1 MRPFESKGVWWL
13 PDTPTD
19 QVPGV
24 LSYSQADGSRL
35 SLSGSLGRRQGDL
48 PSFPVIHGIVEGGKA
63 ATLLESFAVKSSLG
77 GVAST
82 EIFSHFSLRGA
93 HTKALS
99 QQSFQKISIV
109 IDSLAQWAAFTPLSS
124 KLEFVKNRLSRIEV
138 AYAFPKSRV
147 YRGQTA
153 TYTVGSGFKT
163 HGDMRHNV
171 EIETHVSLTIRLPKY
186 QLLPGCLERV
196 TDIQLMLALATDYP
210 CSVERCR
217 LFLRVPRTKQ
227 PGTWQLAPVDLCYQP
242 LYIASNP
249 GRAPHPSEFLF
260 FLSSLQPDAGSAF
273 DAWHLKR
280 ADLDSA
286 FALFFRACYGDGM
299 TLDRKALYYLQAAE
313 TFHRRRLG
321 GCSLPETE
329 HQKRLNEVLAGAGS
343 HRRWLEDKLQYS
355 NELSLRKRL
364 QELLRRVPPVTADLV
379 KNKSKF
385 VQLAL
390 YTRNYLTHF
399 DRRLEKK
406 AASGRRLYELSEIL
420 RYLTVA
426 QLLLELDL
434 STTAVH
440 HALRKSLRYQ
450 DAMSFDL

>member
-171 EIETHVSLTIRLPKY
+171 EIETLSGIRTPMVRASKGANTGRLDAHGEGLQGGQHGKTRRSRIPAKRRSIEVRVGRLEANRIEEYAAFGARVSAVVI
-186 QLLPGCLERV
+186 GV
-196 TDIQLMLALATDYP
+196 
-210 CSVERCR
+210 
-217 LFLRVPRTKQ
+217 
-227 PGTWQLAPVDLCYQP
+227 
-242 LYIASNP
+242 
-249 GRAPHPSEFLF
+249 
-260 FLSSLQPDAGSAF
+260 
-273 DAWHLKR
+273 
-280 ADLDSA
+280 
-286 FALFFRACYGDGM
+286 
-299 TLDRKALYYLQAAE
+299 LDRHVQDA
-313 TFHRRRLG
+313 TMRREIR
-321 GCSLPETE
+321 SEIA
-329 HQKRLNEVLAGAGS
+329 R
-343 HRRWLEDKLQYS
+343 DI
-355 NELSLRKRL
+355 LSLN
-364 QELLRRVPPVTADLV
+364 QTDPVEP
-379 KNKSKF
+379 
-385 VQLAL
+385 
-390 YTRNYLTHF
+390 
-399 DRRLEKK
+399 EKG
-406 AASGRRLYELSEIL
+406 SGKHVGE
-420 RYLTVA
+420 
-426 QLLLELDL
+426 
-434 STTAVH
+434 
-440 HALRKSLRYQ
+440 
-450 DAMSFDL
+450 